1 MPKLK
6 ERLGSKFRLGQKV
19 LYIPKDASKDP
30 CKRNAGK
37 IGKVRDICSQ
47 NGYNFYLVKF
57 GRGVWDEVSARED
70 ELQVPG

>member
-6 ERLGSKFRLGQKV
+6 EGLKSKFALKQKV
-19 LYIPKDASKDP
+19 SYTPKDASRDP

-37 IGKVRDICSQ
+37 VGKVRDICSQ

-57 GRGVWDEVSARED
+57 GRSVWDEVSARED
-70 ELQVPG
+70 ELSAMD